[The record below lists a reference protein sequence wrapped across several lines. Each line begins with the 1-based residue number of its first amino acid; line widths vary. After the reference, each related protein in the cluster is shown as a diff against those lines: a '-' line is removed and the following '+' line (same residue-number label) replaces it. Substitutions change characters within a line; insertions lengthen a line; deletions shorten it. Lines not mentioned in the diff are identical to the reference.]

1 MFSPISYPYNSV
13 SSYYYGDMYN
23 IQPTELVQ
31 EEPLDLS
38 IKKSNSAVELHEEE
52 EIIDVVGEGNDIT
65 EEEEDER
72 SDQSFSVSPRSL
84 ELSHSPPDIGRSNN
98 SITYSPPTIGN
109 VNNNNYHGKELH
121 NGHHHQHQHSSTL
134 SRRRQLPSYSN
145 VIAEIL
151 MSSRDPLP
159 LSAIYKIFVEKQPKF
174 LNVLEPHGLKA
185 NVRRELCVNAG
196 FIKVGKAANAKG
208 ALWTVHPVARQLF
221 NRGVFSKTLVNR
233 TLNSPYL

>member
-1 MFSPISYPYNSV
+1 MPPPEF
-13 SSYYYGDMYN
+13 
-23 IQPTELVQ
+23 VQ

-38 IKKSNSAVELHEEE
+38 IKKSNSTTELNEEE
-52 EIIDVVGEGNDIT
+52 EIIDVVGEGNDCM
-65 EEEEDER
+65 EEEDR

-84 ELSHSPPDIGRSNN
+84 ELSHSPPDGGRSND
-98 SITYSPPTIGN
+98 SISYSPPIIGN
-109 VNNNNYHGKELH
+109 VNNNYPVKEILNSH
-121 NGHHHQHQHSSTL
+121 PHHQHSSVNL